1 MFVSCSVVPISLWP
15 HVLRPP
21 GFFVHG
27 IFPGKDAGVGCHFL
41 LQGLFPTQGSN
52 PCLLHW
58 QVNSLPLSHR
68 GSPCV
73 LSHTCIYAHSCVLF
87 VYSLC
92 VSLSYRQC
100 LRYTDGFESLTTDFP
115 SRLFGYNFHNFNM
128 LQFSSVQLLSCVR
141 LFATP
146 WIAARQ
152 APLSITNSWS
162 SLRLTSIESVMPSSH
177 LILCPAPNPSQHQ
190 SLFQWVNSLH
200 EVAKVLE
207 FQL

>member
-1 MFVSCSVVPISLWP
+1 MKHKAARLGVSAQTLCGSMIAASRLLCPWNSL
-15 HVLRPP
+15 
-21 GFFVHG
+21 
-27 IFPGKDAGVGCHFL
+27 GKNAGVGCHFL

-146 WIAARQ
+146 
-152 APLSITNSWS
+152 
-162 SLRLTSIESVMPSSH
+162 
-177 LILCPAPNPSQHQ
+177 
-190 SLFQWVNSLH
+190 
-200 EVAKVLE
+200 
-207 FQL
+207 